1 MEKNYDILIIGSGA
15 AGLYCALNLPDT
27 WNILMI
33 TKDAADQSDSFLA
46 QGGICVLKDD
56 DDYHNYFEDTLK
68 AGHYQNNRTA
78 VDLMIRKSP
87 EIIDD
92 LIEFGVEFEKKDGAF
107 QYTKEAAH
115 STARILFHKDITGQE
130 ITSRLLDQV
139 RKKKNIILREHTTM
153 IDLVCYQNTC
163 TGIVVY
169 NSDGTIEQIHGNSII
184 LATGGLGGLYAN
196 STNFPH
202 ITGDAI
208 ALALKHKI
216 QLQNLPYVQIHPTA
230 LYTKKNDRR
239 FLISE
244 SVRGEGAHLYNA
256 RMERFVDE
264 LLPRDL
270 LTKAILQQMQLDKTP
285 HVWLSMK
292 HLGAE
297 PIAEHFPNIHGRCLC
312 EGYDVTKEC
321 IPVVPAQH
329 YHMGGIQVNTNGETS
344 AKRLYAIG
352 EASCNGVHGANRLAS
367 NSLLDVLVFAKQA
380 ANHITQHLTAYS
392 HPRPPINLDQ
402 YAEIGP
408 LKLAYKEAVLDAI
421 QRR

>member
-1 MEKNYDILIIGSGA
+1 MEKNYDILIVGSGA
-15 AGLYCALNLPDT
+15 AGLFCALNLPDT

-56 DDYHNYFEDTLK
+56 DDYDNYFEDTLK
-68 AGHYQNNRTA
+68 AGHYQNNRAA

-87 EIIDD
+87 EIIAD
-92 LIEFGVEFEKKDGAF
+92 LIQFGVEFEMKDGAF

-139 RKKKNIILREHTTM
+139 RKRKNITLREHTTM
-153 IDLVCYQNTC
+153 IDLICYQNTC

-169 NSDGTIEQIHGNSII
+169 KPDGTIDQIHGNSIV

-216 QLQNLPYVQIHPTA
+216 RLQNLPYVQIHPTT

-270 LTKAILQQMQLDKTP
+270 LTKAILQQMQLDNTP
-285 HVWLSMK
+285 HIWLSMK
-292 HLGAE
+292 HLSPAT
-297 PIAEHFPNIHGRCLC
+297 ITAHFPNIHRRCLK

-380 ANHITQHLTAYS
+380 ANHITQHHTLYS
-392 HPRPPINLDQ
+392 LPRPPINPGK
-402 YAEIGP
+402 YAEIGK
-408 LKLAYKEAVLDAI
+408 LQLAYKAAVLDAI

>member
-1 MEKNYDILIIGSGA
+1 MEKNYDILIVGSGA
-15 AGLYCALNLPDT
+15 AGLFCALNLPDT

-68 AGHYQNNRTA
+68 AGHYQNNRAA

-87 EIIDD
+87 EIIAD
-92 LIEFGVEFEKKDGAF
+92 LIRFGVEFEMKDGAF

-139 RKKKNIILREHTTM
+139 RKKKNITLREHTTM

-163 TGIVVY
+163 TSIVV
-169 NSDGTIEQIHGNSII
+169 NKPDGTIEQIHGNSIV

-208 ALALKHKI
+208 ALALKHKVR
-216 QLQNLPYVQIHPTA
+216 LQNLPYVQIHPTA

-270 LTKAILQQMQLDKTP
+270 LTKEILQQMHADKTP

-292 HLGAE
+292 HLGADT
-297 PIAEHFPNIHGRCLC
+297 IAEHFPNIHRRCLR

-344 AKRLYAIG
+344 AMRLYAIG

-380 ANHITQHLTAYS
+380 AHHITQHHTAYS
-392 HPRPPINLDQ
+392 HPRPQIELSQ

-408 LKLAYKEAVLDAI
+408 LKRAYKEAVLDAI